1 MKKILVV
8 NGPNIN
14 ILGKR
19 ELEIYGELSYNN
31 LVDELK
37 SYAKKKCVCL
47 DELKS
52 YAKKKCVCLDEF
64 QSNSEGAIIDKLQE
78 LIDGEYDALII
89 NPAAYSHYSYAIYDA
104 LKAIKIKK
112 VEVHLTNI
120 FARDEFRKT
129 SVTAGACD
137 GVISGFGFDSYK
149 LAIDYLLREE

>member
-37 SYAKKKCVCL
+37 SYAKKK
-47 DELKS
+47 D
-52 YAKKKCVCLDEF
+52 VCLDEF

>member
-37 SYAKKKCVCL
+37 SYAKKK
-47 DELKS
+47 D
-52 YAKKKCVCLDEF
+52 VCLDEF

-78 LIDGEYDALII
+78 LIDGAYDALII

-129 SVTAGACD
+129 SVTAKACD

>member
-37 SYAKKKCVCL
+37 SYANKKG
-47 DELKS
+47 
-52 YAKKKCVCLDEF
+52 VCLDEF
-64 QSNSEGAIIDKLQE
+64 QSNSEGAIINKLQE

>member
-37 SYAKKKCVCL
+37 SYAKKK
-47 DELKS
+47 D
-52 YAKKKCVCLDEF
+52 VCLDEF
-64 QSNSEGAIIDKLQE
+64 QSNSEGAIIDKLQD
-78 LIDGEYDALII
+78 LIGGAYDALII

-129 SVTAGACD
+129 SVTAKACD

>member
-37 SYAKKKCVCL
+37 FYAKKKG
-47 DELKS
+47 
-52 YAKKKCVCLDEF
+52 VCLDEF

-89 NPAAYSHYSYAIYDA
+89 NPAAYSHYSFAIYDA

>member
-37 SYAKKKCVCL
+37 SYANGKGIG
-47 DELKS
+47 
-52 YAKKKCVCLDEF
+52 LDEF

>member
-19 ELEIYGELSYNN
+19 ELEIYGDLSYNN

-37 SYAKKKCVCL
+37 SYAKKK
-47 DELKS
+47 D
-52 YAKKKCVCLDEF
+52 VCLDEF

-137 GVISGFGFDSYK
+137 GVISGFGFDSYR
-149 LAIDYLLREE
+149 LAIDHLLREE

>member
-19 ELEIYGELSYNN
+19 ELEIYGDLSYNN

-37 SYAKKKCVCL
+37 SYANGKGI
-47 DELKS
+47 S
-52 YAKKKCVCLDEF
+52 LDEF

-120 FARDEFRKT
+120 FARDEFRKN
-129 SVTAGACD
+129 SVTAAAGD
-137 GVISGFGFDSYK
+137 GVISGFCFYSYK
-149 LAIDYLLREE
+149 LAIDYLLRYE

>member
-1 MKKILVV
+1 MKKIIVI

-19 ELEIYGELSYNN
+19 ELEIYGNLSYNN

-37 SYAKKKCVCL
+37 SYANSKGA
-47 DELKS
+47 S
-52 YAKKKCVCLDEF
+52 LDEF
-64 QSNSEGAIIDKLQE
+64 QSNCEGAIIDRLQE
-78 LIDGEYDALII
+78 LIDGKYDALII

-120 FARDEFRKT
+120 LARDEFRKN
-129 SVTAGACD
+129 SVTAAACD

>member
-1 MKKILVV
+1 MKKIIVV

-19 ELEIYGELSYNN
+19 ELEIYGDLSYNN

-37 SYAKKKCVCL
+37 SYANGKGIG
-47 DELKS
+47 
-52 YAKKKCVCLDEF
+52 LDEF

-78 LIDGEYDALII
+78 LIDGDYDGLII

-129 SVTAGACD
+129 SITAGACD
-137 GVISGFGFDSYK
+137 GVILGFGFDSYK

>member
-1 MKKILVV
+1 MKKIIVV

-19 ELEIYGELSYNN
+19 ELEIYGVLSYNN

-37 SYAKKKCVCL
+37 SYAKKK
-47 DELKS
+47 D
-52 YAKKKCVCLDEF
+52 VCLDEF

-129 SVTAGACD
+129 SVTAKACD

>member
-37 SYAKKKCVCL
+37 SYANKKG
-47 DELKS
+47 
-52 YAKKKCVCLDEF
+52 VCLDEF

-120 FARDEFRKT
+120 FARDEFRKI

>member
-1 MKKILVV
+1 MKKIIVI

-19 ELEIYGELSYNN
+19 ELEIYGNLSYND
-31 LVDELK
+31 LVNELK
-37 SYAKKKCVCL
+37 SYAKDKGA
-47 DELKS
+47 S
-52 YAKKKCVCLDEF
+52 LDEF

-78 LIDGEYDALII
+78 LIDGKYDALII

-120 FARDEFRKT
+120 LARDEFRKT
-129 SVTAGACD
+129 SVTAEACD

>member
-1 MKKILVV
+1 MKKIIVI

-19 ELEIYGELSYNN
+19 ELEIYGNLSYND
-31 LVDELK
+31 LVNELK
-37 SYAKKKCVCL
+37 SYAK
-47 DELKS
+47 DRG
-52 YAKKKCVCLDEF
+52 ANLDEF

-78 LIDGEYDALII
+78 LIDGVYDAVII

-120 FARDEFRKT
+120 LARDEFRKN
-129 SVTAGACD
+129 SVTAEACD

>member
-37 SYAKKKCVCL
+37 SYANKKG
-47 DELKS
+47 
-52 YAKKKCVCLDEF
+52 VCLDEF

>member
-19 ELEIYGELSYNN
+19 ELEIYGDLSYNN

-37 SYAKKKCVCL
+37 PYAKKK
-47 DELKS
+47 D
-52 YAKKKCVCLDEF
+52 VCLDEF

-78 LIDGEYDALII
+78 LIGGAYDALII
-89 NPAAYSHYSYAIYDA
+89 NPASYSHYSYAIYDA

-129 SVTAGACD
+129 SVTAKACD

>member
-1 MKKILVV
+1 MKKILVI

-37 SYAKKKCVCL
+37 SYAKKK
-47 DELKS
+47 D
-52 YAKKKCVCLDEF
+52 VCLDEF

-120 FARDEFRKT
+120 FARDKFRKT

>member
-19 ELEIYGELSYNN
+19 ELEIYGDLSYNN

-37 SYAKKKCVCL
+37 SYAKKK
-47 DELKS
+47 D
-52 YAKKKCVCLDEF
+52 VCLDEF

-129 SVTAGACD
+129 SVTAAACD

>member
-31 LVDELK
+31 LVDELM
-37 SYAKKKCVCL
+37 SYAKKKG
-47 DELKS
+47 
-52 YAKKKCVCLDEF
+52 VCLDEF

-137 GVISGFGFDSYK
+137 GVISGFGFDSYR

>member
-19 ELEIYGELSYNN
+19 ELEIYGDLSYNN

-37 SYAKKKCVCL
+37 SYAKKK
-47 DELKS
+47 D
-52 YAKKKCVCLDEF
+52 VCLDEF

-129 SVTAGACD
+129 SVTAKACD

>member
-37 SYAKKKCVCL
+37 SYAKKK
-47 DELKS
+47 D
-52 YAKKKCVCLDEF
+52 VCLDEF

-78 LIDGEYDALII
+78 LIDGKYDALII

-129 SVTAGACD
+129 SVTAKACD

>member
-31 LVDELK
+31 LVDELN
-37 SYAKKKCVCL
+37 SYAKKK
-47 DELKS
+47 D
-52 YAKKKCVCLDEF
+52 VCLDEF

-120 FARDEFRKT
+120 FARDEFRKN
-129 SVTAGACD
+129 SVTAEACD

>member
-1 MKKILVV
+1 MKKIIVI

-19 ELEIYGELSYNN
+19 ELEIYGNLSYND
-31 LVDELK
+31 LVNELK
-37 SYAKKKCVCL
+37 SYAKDKG
-47 DELKS
+47 
-52 YAKKKCVCLDEF
+52 ANLDEF

-78 LIDGEYDALII
+78 LIDGKYDALII

-104 LKAIKIKK
+104 LRAIKIKK

-120 FARDEFRKT
+120 LARDEFRKT
-129 SVTAGACD
+129 SITAEACD

>member
-19 ELEIYGELSYNN
+19 ELEIYGDLSYNN

-37 SYAKKKCVCL
+37 SYAKKK
-47 DELKS
+47 D
-52 YAKKKCVCLDEF
+52 VCLDEF

-78 LIDGEYDALII
+78 LIGGAYDALII

-137 GVISGFGFDSYK
+137 GVISGFGFDSYR

>member
-37 SYAKKKCVCL
+37 SYAKKK
-47 DELKS
+47 D
-52 YAKKKCVCLDEF
+52 VCLDEF

-78 LIDGEYDALII
+78 LIDGAYDGLII

-149 LAIDYLLREE
+149 LAIDSLLREE

>member
-37 SYAKKKCVCL
+37 SYAKKK
-47 DELKS
+47 D
-52 YAKKKCVCLDEF
+52 VCLDEF

-129 SVTAGACD
+129 SVTAKACD

>member
-19 ELEIYGELSYNN
+19 ELEIYGDLSYNN

-37 SYAKKKCVCL
+37 SYAKKK
-47 DELKS
+47 D
-52 YAKKKCVCLDEF
+52 VCLDEF

-78 LIDGEYDALII
+78 LIGGAYDALII

-129 SVTAGACD
+129 SITAGACD
-137 GVISGFGFDSYK
+137 GVISGFGFDSYR

>member
-19 ELEIYGELSYNN
+19 ELEIYGDLSYNN

-37 SYAKKKCVCL
+37 SYANGKGI
-47 DELKS
+47 S
-52 YAKKKCVCLDEF
+52 LDEF

-137 GVISGFGFDSYK
+137 GVISGFGFDSYR

>member
-37 SYAKKKCVCL
+37 SYAKKKG
-47 DELKS
+47 
-52 YAKKKCVCLDEF
+52 VCLDEF

-120 FARDEFRKT
+120 FARDEFRKN
-129 SVTAGACD
+129 SVTAEACD

>member
-1 MKKILVV
+1 MKKIIVI
-8 NGPNIN
+8 NGTKVDLLIW
-14 ILGKR
+14 I
-19 ELEIYGELSYNN
+19 ELEIYGNLSYND
-31 LVDELK
+31 LVNELK
-37 SYAKKKCVCL
+37 SYANDKG
-47 DELKS
+47 
-52 YAKKKCVCLDEF
+52 ANLDEF

-78 LIDGEYDALII
+78 LIDGGYDAVII

-120 FARDEFRKT
+120 LARDEFRKN
-129 SVTAGACD
+129 SVTAAACD

>member
-19 ELEIYGELSYNN
+19 ELEIYGDLSYNN

-37 SYAKKKCVCL
+37 SYAKKK
-47 DELKS
+47 D
-52 YAKKKCVCLDEF
+52 VCLDEF

-78 LIDGEYDALII
+78 LIGGAYDALII

>member
-37 SYAKKKCVCL
+37 SYAKKK
-47 DELKS
+47 D
-52 YAKKKCVCLDEF
+52 VCLDEF

-120 FARDEFRKT
+120 FARDEFRRT

>member
-37 SYAKKKCVCL
+37 SYAKKK
-47 DELKS
+47 D
-52 YAKKKCVCLDEF
+52 VCLDEF

-129 SVTAGACD
+129 SVTAAACD
-137 GVISGFGFDSYK
+137 GVISGFGFDSFK

>member
-37 SYAKKKCVCL
+37 SYANGKGI
-47 DELKS
+47 
-52 YAKKKCVCLDEF
+52 CLDEF

>member
-37 SYAKKKCVCL
+37 SYAKKK
-47 DELKS
+47 D
-52 YAKKKCVCLDEF
+52 VCLDEF

-120 FARDEFRKT
+120 FARDEFRKI
-129 SVTAGACD
+129 SITAGACD

>member
-37 SYAKKKCVCL
+37 FYANGKGI
-47 DELKS
+47 
-52 YAKKKCVCLDEF
+52 CLDEF